1 MTEID
6 SASHPDT
13 QTTTNNENSPLNTAP
28 DSISYSASTHSES
41 PVTESADL
49 KEGSSENEATIVSL
63 TDQGGVHA
71 TDKQSKGKSSE
82 SRLNNDR
89 LSWQAAVAQSVASET
104 DEDFESAEED
114 TSDDDDNKPTQP
126 GDSLEKDTNSP
137 DELPD
142 TSMSTR
148 CSAEVIGDG
157 RSSLSSVCERLNES
171 DDTISGESETSA
183 SSSISSPTEPYKP
196 EHDKKVG
203 GNGVVDHEGLDSGD
217 SQDTDDRARKTAS
230 LPPLPASRFSVEGL
244 SLPSE
249 SRMERLNEDSSKKS
263 SKGFSKHFSFP
274 ANPFSRYASP
284 FSSGSTSPQRP
295 SQVYRARVS
304 RLSSD
309 KQRARESITSIVSLK
324 EMLAQ
329 TGKTTEEQQHMVLE
343 ELEKLKHEI
352 DVEQDDE
359 PNWGKCNPSL
369 LFSSFK
375 LALSIMSS
383 DFWALVL
390 VDYDKVAK
398 SNPKQLSQHIKLGVP
413 LSLRGMMWQ
422 LFSGSKDEKLEEQYK
437 DLLSDTSTHEKLIL
451 RDLARTFPGH
461 DYFKKR
467 GGVGQEG
474 LFNVIKAYSLYD
486 PEVGYCQGLAFVV
499 GPLLLNVSLLKTNE
513 RKCLWLIMILFPDA
527 R

>member
-13 QTTTNNENSPLNTAP
+13 QTTTNNENSPVNTAP
-28 DSISYSASTHSES
+28 DSISHSVTTHSES

-63 TDQGGVHA
+63 TDEGGVHA

-89 LSWQAAVAQSVASET
+89 LSWQAEVAQNVVSET

-114 TSDDDDNKPTQP
+114 SSDDDDNKPTQP
-126 GDSLEKDTNSP
+126 GHSLEKDTNSP

-148 CSAEVIGDG
+148 CSADEIGDG
-157 RSSLSSVCERLNES
+157 GSSLSSVCERLNES
-171 DDTISGESETSA
+171 DDTISGESEMST

-203 GNGVVDHEGLDSGD
+203 GNGVVDHEGLDSSD

-230 LPPLPASRFSVEGL
+230 FPPLPASRFSVEGL

-329 TGKTTEEQQHMVLE
+329 TGKTTEEQQLMVLE

-375 LALSIMSS
+375 LALSMKST

-390 VDYDKVAK
+390 VDYDKIAK
-398 SNPKQLSQHIKLGVP
+398 SNPKQLSQHIKFGVP

-474 LFNVIKAYSLYD
+474 LFNVVKAYSLYD

-499 GPLLLNVSLLKTNE
+499 GPLLLNVSLLKTND
-513 RKCLWLIMILFPDA
+513 RKCLWLIMILFSDA